1 MHLKSSKN
9 PAVVLFVCMLA
20 FGMITYILK
29 MFGYYFS
36 FFVYSGHTYL
46 LLAVLTLFSF
56 YLFADTQ
63 KVNAVLVFVVSVVG
77 VVGIIGLWLAYF
89 SLHISV
95 DSIESPI
102 EHRTV
107 VIEHRN
113 DSWGETYYHY
123 NFYQPTL
130 FPMVLKKLND
140 EKVSFWVHEDQMD
153 DLKALG
159 VEEAEWTGESVTF
172 LTVTGEIIKVNF

>member
-1 MHLKSSKN
+1 MYLQSSKK
-9 PAVVLFVCMLA
+9 PAAVLFVFVLA
-20 FGMITYILK
+20 FGMLTYLLRI
-29 MFGYYFS
+29 FVYYFS
-36 FFVYSGHTYL
+36 FFAYSGHTYL
-46 LLAVLTLFSF
+46 LLAVLTLLFF

-63 KVNAVLVFVVSVVG
+63 KVNAILVFAVSVVG
-77 VVGIIGLWLAYF
+77 VAGIIGLWLAYF

-123 NFYQPTL
+123 NFYQLTL
-130 FPMVLKKLND
+130 FPVVLKKLND

-153 DLKALG
+153 DLEASG
-159 VEEAEWTGESVTF
+159 IDEAEWRGNSVTF
-172 LTVTGEIIKVNF
+172 CTVTGEIIKVDF